1 MNIHSSFKKW
11 FSSFSELV
19 KKAFINWKEDD
30 ASSMAAALSYYA
42 IFSIPAFS
50 LLIIDLAGK
59 FLGED
64 AIQGKISK
72 ELKYILGK
80 SAAQEIQTLIV
91 NARLEKNDFLNTV
104 IGWTFLLIAAT
115 GVFVQLEKS
124 LDKIW
129 KIRSNKKDSIL
140 KALISRLQS
149 LGFIIFLGF
158 MMTSSLFFSNFLTL
172 YEDFFQKV
180 SFGHAQ
186 KLINSIDFLTSVV
199 IMTFVFSLLYKI
211 LPNIKL
217 SFKVIW
223 PGALLTSVLFNIGKF
238 IIKFYFSTFEP
249 ASNFGKASSVILVM
263 IWVFITSLIIIFGAE
278 FTRLLVLKYSNVP
291 EPNRFGK
298 IKEK

>member
-19 KKAFINWKEDD
+19 KKAFINWKDDD
-30 ASSMAAALSYYA
+30 AFSMAAALSYYA